1 MRRSCRVVATAVC
14 VGSLLPTVSCEP
26 AHAQLAVVCPNCSNV
41 ITQTVQLAKEAASL
55 AEQIAIYQLQ
65 IQQYSNMLQNTA
77 TLPTMVWNNAVGDIV
92 RVQSLMNSGM
102 LLAGNAQSFTTTLS
116 NVQDFANELQTLNQM
131 TAQYQQWG
139 TVTSND
145 ITHLQ
150 ASIGMQE
157 TQRAS
162 DSATLAVLQQHSQ
175 SAGGQMQAL
184 QAGNEMA
191 ALGISQMQKLQ
202 TMLAQETQLVVD
214 QNAIADQRQAAADS
228 ALEEFLQS
236 SLPPTAGNGH
246 GYQ

>member
-1 MRRSCRVVATAVC
+1 MRRSSRVVLAALC
-14 VGSLLPTVSCEP
+14 IGSLVPTVPSVT
-26 AHAQLAVVCPNCSNV
+26 AHAQLAVICPTCSNV
-41 ITQTVQLAKEAASL
+41 ITQTVQLAKEAGSL
-55 AEQIAIYQLQ
+55 AQQIAAYQLQ

-77 TLPTMVWNNAVGDIV
+77 MLPTMAWNDAVGDIV
-92 RVQSLMNSGM
+92 RIQSLMNSGM

-116 NVQDFANELQTLNQM
+116 NVQGFANQLQTLDQM

-145 ITHLQ
+145 ITPLQ
-150 ASIGMQE
+150 TSIGMQE
-157 TQRAS
+157 SERAG
-162 DSATLAVLQQHSQ
+162 DAATLAVLQRHSQ
-175 SAGGQMQAL
+175 SATGQMQAL

-191 ALGISQMQKLQ
+191 ALSVSQMQKLQ

-236 SLPPTAGNGH
+236 PLPPLTGNGH

>member
-1 MRRSCRVVATAVC
+1 MRRSSRVIAAALC
-14 VGSLLPTVSCEP
+14 LGSLAPTVPSEP
-26 AHAQLAVVCPNCSNV
+26 AHAQLAVVCPDCANV

-65 IQQYSNMLQNTA
+65 IQQYANMLQNTA
-77 TLPTMVWNNAVGDIV
+77 TLPTMAWNNAVGDIV
-92 RVQSLMNSGM
+92 RIQSLMNSGM
-102 LLAGNAQSFTTTLS
+102 LLAGNAQAFTTTLS
-116 NVQDFANELQTLNQM
+116 NVQGFANQLQTLNQM

-157 TQRAS
+157 TPRAS

-175 SAGGQMQAL
+175 NAQGQMQAL

-191 ALGISQMQKLQ
+191 ALGVSQMQKLQ
-202 TMLAQETQLVVD
+202 TMLAQGTQLVVD
-214 QNAIADQRQAAADS
+214 QNSIADQRQAAADS

-236 SLPPTAGNGH
+236 PLPPTSGNGH

>member
-1 MRRSCRVVATAVC
+1 MRRSSRVVATAVC
-14 VGSLLPTVSCEP
+14 AGSLLLTVPSEP
-26 AHAQLAVVCPNCSNV
+26 ARAQLAVVCPNCSDV
-41 ITQTVQLAKEAASL
+41 ITQTLQLTKEAGSL
-55 AEQIAIYQLQ
+55 AQQIAAYQLQ

-77 TLPTMVWNNAVGDIV
+77 TLPTMAWNDAVGDIV
-92 RVQSLMNSGM
+92 RIQSLMNSGM

-116 NVQDFANELQTLNQM
+116 NVQGFANQLQTLNQM

-175 SAGGQMQAL
+175 SAEGQMQAL

-191 ALGISQMQKLQ
+191 ALGVSQMQKLQ

-236 SLPPTAGNGH
+236 PLPPTAGNGH